1 MKALAAIGA
10 VLILAGCG
18 GGAGESGEGELI
30 VYAASSLTDVFQ
42 DLDAKAVFNFA
53 GSDELATQIREG
65 AEADVYAAASP
76 RYPDEL
82 YGDGLL
88 EQPTIFATN
97 RLVLVVPRDNRAR
110 IRSLAD
116 LDKEGVKLVIG
127 AEGVPVGDYTREVI
141 EKSGKKQIL
150 DRVVSEEEDVKGVLS
165 KVALGE
171 ADAGFV
177 YATDANA
184 AGEDVRSI
192 ELPDEIQVPIRYPVA
207 IVAATTREEQAREFV
222 DLLLSD
228 MGREALQD
236 AGFGLP

>member
-1 MKALAAIGA
+1 MKAVAAIGA

-18 GGAGESGEGELI
+18 SGGKSGEGELI

-42 DLDAKAVFNFA
+42 ALDAKAVFNFA
-53 GSDELATQIREG
+53 GSDALATQIREG
-65 AEADVYAAASP
+65 AEADIYAAASP
-76 RYPDEL
+76 RYPVEL
-82 YGDGLL
+82 HEDGIL
-88 EQPTIFATN
+88 EQPAIFATN
-97 RLVLVVPRDNRAR
+97 RLVLVVPKDNRAR
-110 IRSLAD
+110 IHSLAD
-116 LDKEGVKLVIG
+116 LDEESVKLVIG
-127 AEGVPVGDYTREVI
+127 SEGVPVGDYTREVL
-141 EKSGKKQIL
+141 EKAGKKQIL
-150 DRVVSEEEDVKGVLS
+150 DRVVSEEDDVKGVLA

-184 AGEDVRSI
+184 AGDDVRSI

-207 IVAATTREEQAREFV
+207 IVVATKRDEQAREFV

-228 MGREALQD
+228 KGHEALQD

>member
-1 MKALAAIGA
+1 MKALAAFGA

-18 GGAGESGEGELI
+18 GGGESEKGELI

-42 DLDAKAVFNFA
+42 EVDAKAVFNFA

-82 YGDGLL
+82 HGDGLL

-97 RLVLVVPRDNRAR
+97 RLVLIVPKDNRAR

-116 LDKEGVKLVIG
+116 LDRRGVKLVVG
-127 AEGVPVGDYTREVI
+127 AEGVPVGDYTREVLA
-141 EKSGKKQIL
+141 KAGKTPSL

-177 YATDANA
+177 YATDATA
-184 AGEDVRSI
+184 AGGDVRSI

-207 IVAATTREEQAREFV
+207 IVAATKREERAHEFV

-228 MGREALQD
+228 MGRKALQD

>member
-1 MKALAAIGA
+1 MKTLAAIAA

-18 GGAGESGEGELI
+18 GDGGESGEGELT

-42 DLDAKAVFNFA
+42 DLDPKAVYNFA

-65 AEADVYAAASP
+65 AEADVYAAASTK
-76 RYPDEL
+76 YPEEL
-82 YGDGLL
+82 YEDRLV
-88 EQPTIFATN
+88 EQPKIFATN
-97 RLVLVVPRDNRAR
+97 RLVLIVPKDNRAR
-110 IRSLAD
+110 IHSLAD
-116 LDKEGVKLVIG
+116 LDRKGVKLVVG
-127 AEGVPVGDYTREVI
+127 AEGVPVGDYTREVL
-141 EKSGKKQIL
+141 EKAGKASVL
-150 DRVVSEEEDVKGVLS
+150 DQVVSEEKDVKGVLS

-184 AGEDVRSI
+184 AGDDVRSI

-207 IVAATTREEQAREFV
+207 MVAATKRGEQAQEFV

-228 MGREALQD
+228 KGRKALQD

>member
-18 GGAGESGEGELI
+18 GGRGGESEQGALI
-30 VYAASSLTDVFQ
+30 IYAASSLTDVFQ

-65 AEADVYAAASP
+65 AEADVYAAANP

-97 RLVLVVPRDNRAR
+97 HLVLVVPRDNHAR

-127 AEGVPVGDYTREVI
+127 AEGVPVGDYTREVV
-141 EKSGKKQIL
+141 EKAGKKQIL
-150 DRVVSEEEDVKGVLS
+150 DRVVSEEEDVKGVMA

-184 AGEDVRSI
+184 SEDVRSI
-192 ELPDEIQVPIRYPVA
+192 ELSDEIQVPIRYPVA
-207 IVAATTREEQAREFV
+207 VVAASKREERAREFV

-228 MGREALQD
+228 MGRKALQD

>member
-127 AEGVPVGDYTREVI
+127 TEGVPVGDYTREVI

>member
-1 MKALAAIGA
+1 MKALAAIAA

-18 GGAGESGEGELI
+18 GDGGESGEGELT

-42 DLDAKAVFNFA
+42 DLDVKAVYNFA

-65 AEADVYAAASP
+65 AEADVYAAAST

-82 YGDGLL
+82 YEDRLL
-88 EQPTIFATN
+88 EQPKIFATN
-97 RLVLVVPRDNRAR
+97 RLVLIVPKDNHAR
-110 IRSLAD
+110 IHSLAD
-116 LDKEGVKLVIG
+116 LDRKGVKLVVG
-127 AEGVPVGDYTREVI
+127 AEGVPVGDYTREVL
-141 EKSGKKQIL
+141 EKAVKASVL
-150 DRVVSEEEDVKGVLS
+150 DRVVSEEKDVKGVLS

-184 AGEDVRSI
+184 AGGDVRSI

-207 IVAATTREEQAREFV
+207 MVAATKRGEQAQEFV
-222 DLLLSD
+222 YLLLSD
-228 MGREALQD
+228 KGRKALQD

>member
-1 MKALAAIGA
+1 MKTLAAIAA

-18 GGAGESGEGELI
+18 GDGGESGEGELI

-42 DLDAKAVFNFA
+42 DLDTKAVYNFA

-65 AEADVYAAASP
+65 AEADVYAAASTK
-76 RYPDEL
+76 YPDEL
-82 YGDGLL
+82 YEDSLV
-88 EQPTIFATN
+88 EQPKIFATN
-97 RLVLVVPRDNRAR
+97 RLVLIVPKDNRAR
-110 IRSLAD
+110 IHSLAD
-116 LDKEGVKLVIG
+116 LDRKGVKLVVG
-127 AEGVPVGDYTREVI
+127 AEGVPVGDYTREVL
-141 EKSGKKQIL
+141 EKAGKTSVL
-150 DRVVSEEEDVKGVLS
+150 DQVVSEEKDVKGVLS

-184 AGEDVRSI
+184 AGDDVRSI

-207 IVAATTREEQAREFV
+207 MVAATKRGEQAQEFV
-222 DLLLSD
+222 DLLRSD
-228 MGREALQD
+228 KGRKALQD

>member
-1 MKALAAIGA
+1 MRELAALGA

-18 GGAGESGEGELI
+18 GGGESDQGELK
-30 VYAASSLTDVFQ
+30 VYAASSLTDVFKS
-42 DLDAKAVFNFA
+42 LDAKAVFNFA

-76 RYPDEL
+76 KHPDEL
-82 YGDGLL
+82 HADGLL
-88 EQPTIFATN
+88 EQPKIFATN
-97 RLVLVVPRDNRAR
+97 RLVLVVPKTNRAR
-110 IRSLAD
+110 IHSLAD
-116 LDKEGVKLVIG
+116 LERSNVKLVVG
-127 AEGVPVGDYTREVI
+127 AEGVPVGDYTREVL
-141 EKSGKKQIL
+141 EKADKPAIL
-150 DRVVSEEEDVKGVLS
+150 DRVVSEEEDVKGVLG

-184 AGEDVRSI
+184 GGQDVRSI

-207 IVAATTREEQAREFV
+207 IVAATKRDAQAREFV
-222 DLLLSD
+222 GLLLSD
-228 MGREALQD
+228 KGRKALQD

>member
-1 MKALAAIGA
+1 MKALAAFAA

-18 GGAGESGEGELI
+18 RSGGESDQDELI
-30 VYAASSLTDVFQ
+30 VYAASSLTDVSQ

-65 AEADVYAAASP
+65 AEADVYAAASTK
-76 RYPDEL
+76 YPDEL
-82 YGDGLL
+82 HADGLL

-97 RLVLVVPRDNRAR
+97 RLVLIVPNDNQAR
-110 IRSLAD
+110 IHSLAD
-116 LDKEGVKLVIG
+116 LDRKGVKLVVG
-127 AEGVPVGDYTREVI
+127 AEGVPVGDYTREVV
-141 EKSGKKQIL
+141 EKAGKKEIL

-177 YATDANA
+177 YATDAAA
-184 AGEDVRSI
+184 AGGDVQSI

-207 IVAATTREEQAREFV
+207 IVAATKREERAREFV

-228 MGREALQD
+228 RGRKALQD